1 MLPVGKGSL
10 IMKKL
15 RFPSELCYLLG
26 LVIMAAGTAFMN
38 RAELGVSMVVAPAKV
53 FSMKTGFSF
62 GWSDVILQ
70 VVLLLALC
78 IVMRRFRV
86 GYLFSFA
93 TAFFYGRLLDLFIF
107 LMTNLPSGNLL
118 LRILWAFVGMA
129 VTAVGV
135 AFFLHTYFAPES
147 YDLFVR
153 EVSEKFKIP
162 FGKFKTAYDC
172 VSLAIAVIMTFALF
186 GTQVFEAWGRGS
198 FEGIGP
204 ATIVCAVINGAMI
217 AACSRWMQK
226 HLDFFDLFPIAKY
239 FK

>member
-1 MLPVGKGSL
+1 
-10 IMKKL
+10 MKKC
-15 RFPSELCYLLG
+15 RFPSEVAYVLG
-26 LVIMAAGTAFMN
+26 LLIMAVGTAFMN

-53 FSMKTGFSF
+53 FSVKTGFSF

-78 IVMRRFRV
+78 LVMRRFRV

-93 TAFFYGRLLDLFIF
+93 TAFFYGRLLDLFIL
-107 LMTNLPSGNLL
+107 LMTDLPAGNLG

-135 AFFLHTYFAPES
+135 AFFFHTYFAPES

-153 EVSEKFKIP
+153 EVSEKYHVP
-162 FGKFKTAYDC
+162 LGKFKTAYDC
-172 VSLAIAVIMTFALF
+172 VSLVVAVVMTFALF
-186 GTQVFEAWGRGS
+186 GTAAFEAWGRGV
-198 FEGIGP
+198 FDGIGP
-204 ATIVCAVINGAMI
+204 ATVVCALINGAMI
-217 AACSRWMQK
+217 AAISRLMDK
-226 HLDFFDLFPIAKY
+226 YLDFFDLFPFAKY